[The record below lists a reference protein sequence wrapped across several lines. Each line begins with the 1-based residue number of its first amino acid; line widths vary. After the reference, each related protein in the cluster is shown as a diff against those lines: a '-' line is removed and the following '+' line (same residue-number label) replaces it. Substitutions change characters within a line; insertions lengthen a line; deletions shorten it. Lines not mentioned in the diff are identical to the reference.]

1 MHIDYS
7 VDLNRCIGSKCPF
20 EGTFFGL
27 VAPRHANE
35 AVFRGLVL
43 FEECCQVT
51 VGSYYFFKAFQNFL
65 KNILELKFQNSGKI

>member
-27 VAPRHANE
+27 VAPRHNRLDMQTKQ
-35 AVFRGLVL
+35 FFGVL
-43 FEECCQVT
+43 F
-51 VGSYYFFKAFQNFL
+51 YL
-65 KNILELKFQNSGKI
+65 KNVAKSQWAVIIFLRPSKTF